1 MVPSALMGPYKATS
15 RSAVRARCILS
26 VSSAN
31 RKLGVGGE
39 AAGQLPNAPSPP
51 RTLDCPCGFVE
62 KHKRKGRSYF
72 PQPRISG
79 VCMRVAV
86 QRFRLYGQVAGNR

>member
-1 MVPSALMGPYKATS
+1 MVPSAFMGRYKATS

-39 AAGQLPNAPSPP
+39 AAGQLPDAPSLSQNLGLPL
-51 RTLDCPCGFVE
+51 RIR
-62 KHKRKGRSYF
+62 RKAQGENAGA
-72 PQPRISG
+72 ISSNP
-79 VCMRVAV
+79 V
-86 QRFRLYGQVAGNR
+86 